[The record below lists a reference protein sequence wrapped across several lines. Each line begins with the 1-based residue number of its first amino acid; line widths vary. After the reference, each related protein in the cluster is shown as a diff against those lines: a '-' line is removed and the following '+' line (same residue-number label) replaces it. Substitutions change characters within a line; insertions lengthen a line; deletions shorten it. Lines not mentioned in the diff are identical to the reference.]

1 MPSKSVRKFTTEQ
14 KVAILRRH
22 LADKVPVST
31 LCEEYKL
38 QPSVFYGW
46 QKQALENLAGAFEL
60 AGANTAL
67 SVAKDRKIEALEARL
82 VKKDGVI
89 AWVAE
94 EHAKLKKSLG
104 EP

>member
-1 MPSKSVRKFTTEQ
+1 MPSKPARKFTTEQ

-22 LADKVPVST
+22 FVDKLAVSA

-46 QKQALENLAGAFEL
+46 QKHVFENLASALEPT
-60 AGANTAL
+60 TAA
-67 SVAKDRKIEALEARL
+67 SSRPTDKHRKIDALEAKL
-82 VKKDGVI
+82 VKKDAVM
-89 AWVAE
+89 AWVTE
-94 EHAKLKKSLG
+94 DHVKLKSLG